1 MIATFLALFVALAA
15 CQAVLAV
22 KLADWL
28 SADATTGRGTAEPI
42 PSRAAVRLA

>member
-1 MIATFLALFVALAA
+1 MIVSFLALFVALAG

-28 SADATTGRGTAEPI
+28 SPSAGAGRGTAEPV
-42 PSRAAVRLA
+42 RARGAVRLA